1 MRSYRVNRLRYA
13 VLRRGRRL
21 LQTFLVT
28 ALVFTEPVLALEQET
43 QSWVTTRIL
52 APLGEHSD
60 IGFRFRTRFSGVFE
74 ERSLYQYQ
82 ITAAHYLR
90 DNLRL
95 EGGYEQFRTPDRR
108 LEDRWLGQVQLRNF
122 WNGGLFRHR
131 LRLELRDLLALDD
144 PVYRLRYLLAH
155 RRPISETGRYVELR
169 NEVFVSLSEQGAL
182 ERGIVQNRIGATLGQ
197 RFGDRWRAEF
207 RYQWGY
213 IDSSLITR
221 GDHLLQLN
229 FIWDGR

>member
-1 MRSYRVNRLRYA
+1 MIA
-13 VLRRGRRL
+13 VLL
-21 LQTFLVT
+21 ATKS
-28 ALVFTEPVLALEQET
+28 ALALEQESQT
-43 QSWVTTRIL
+43 WITTRFL

-60 IGFRFRTRFSGVFE
+60 VGFRFRTRFSGVFK

-82 ITAAHYLR
+82 FTTAHYLR
-90 DNLRL
+90 DNLRI
-95 EGGYEQFRTPDRR
+95 EGGYEQFRSRDQR

-122 WNGGLFRHR
+122 WGGGLFRHR
-131 LRLELRDLLALDD
+131 VRLELRDLVALDD

-155 RRPISETGRYVELR
+155 RRPISETGRYIELR
-169 NEVFVSLSEQGAL
+169 NEVFVSLSEKGGL

-229 FIWDGR
+229 LIWDGR